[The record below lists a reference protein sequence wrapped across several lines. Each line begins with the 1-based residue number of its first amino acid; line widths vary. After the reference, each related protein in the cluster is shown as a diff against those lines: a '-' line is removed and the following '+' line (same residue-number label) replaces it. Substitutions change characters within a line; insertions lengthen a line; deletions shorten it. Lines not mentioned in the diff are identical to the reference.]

1 MNVREIYDA
10 KNRIMRN
17 RADMLRASRS
27 GDMKKVFRL
36 REENERIRKEILRK
50 YAVIIDY

>member
-10 KNRIMRN
+10 KNRILRN

-27 GDMKKVFRL
+27 GDIQKMFRL
-36 REENERIRKEILRK
+36 REENDRIRKEILKK